1 MVKRS
6 THLWA
11 KLKRGLPA
19 SFADA
24 MLGTRSV
31 TCWQPNPVTG
41 IAGDFA
47 AVQLNIKYFKAKIK
61 IAPFAANNG

>member
-1 MVKRS
+1 MAVAVDTWEQVRS
-6 THLWA
+6 
-11 KLKRGLPA
+11 
-19 SFADA
+19 ADA
-24 MLGTRSV
+24 PLIVDESALFL
-31 TCWQPNPVTG
+31 G